1 VRAAVNTSYGPP
13 EVVHIE
19 EVAKPEPGPDQLLIR
34 VHATTVNRTDCGVR
48 AADPFIVR
56 LFTGL
61 TRPRH
66 TILGGEFAGEVEAV
80 GRDVSSLSPGDA
92 VFGLSPDDSGAH
104 AEYVRMPEL
113 GPVARKPDAISYEQA
128 APTCDAAL
136 LALRGWRRAGI
147 QRGQRVLVNGASG
160 AIGSAAVQLA
170 RWFGAEVTAVCGTK
184 NLELARS
191 LGAVRVIDYT
201 REDFTQDDRRYDIV
215 FDAVGKSS
223 FRRCRR
229 LLEPRGVFL
238 FTDLGFLGH
247 VPLLALL
254 TGFVGNRRVMI
265 PIPKPTQ
272 QDVRLLAEL
281 VEAGDFA
288 PVIDRSYPFEEIV
301 EAYRY
306 VETGEKTGNVVLTGV
321 APV

>member
-13 EVVHIE
+13 EVVRLE
-19 EVAKPEPGPDQLLIR
+19 EVAKPEPGPGHLLIR

-48 AADPFIVR
+48 AAEPVIVR

-66 TILGGEFAGEVEAV
+66 TILGNEFAGEVEAV
-80 GRDVSSLSPGDA
+80 GRGVSSFTPGDA
-92 VFGLSPDDSGAH
+92 VFGLSPDESGAH
-104 AEYVRMPEL
+104 AEYVRMPES
-113 GPVARKPDAISYEQA
+113 GPVAHKPAAVSYEQA

-136 LALRGWRRAGI
+136 LALRGLRRAGL
-147 QRGQRVLVNGASG
+147 QPGQRILVNGASG

-170 RWFGAEVTAVCGTK
+170 SWFGAEVTAVCGTK
-184 NLELARS
+184 NLELAGS
-191 LGAVRVIDYT
+191 LGAVRAIDYT
-201 REDFTQDDRRYDIV
+201 REDFTRDKRRYDIV

-223 FRRCRR
+223 YRRCRR

-238 FTDLGFLGH
+238 FTDLGFLWH

-254 TGFVGNRRVMI
+254 TRFVGKRRVMI
-265 PIPKPTQ
+265 PIPRPTG

-306 VETGEKTGNVVLTGV
+306 VGTGEKTGNVILTGV
-321 APV
+321 APG